1 MARIFVY
8 CILFFTSLI
17 LLGTKSL
24 YATHIMGG
32 EITWQCQANGQ
43 YVFTLK
49 VYRDCN
55 GTNLATNGQEIEIHN
70 YPNVG
75 LKDDINVTLINVTDI
90 SPDCLGNPCSGS
102 GGVGAIEEYVFE
114 SAPVTLNGVPPA
126 VGWTFTWDNFA
137 RNGAIDN
144 IINADDFG
152 ITLRATMFPYQ
163 GRNAFPCFDS
173 SPDFF
178 QEPSTV
184 VCADQAFTYN
194 HSAYDDELDSLVY
207 SWARPLDQFNA
218 CGACIYQ
225 ENTIPQI
232 INYDGTQGYTFNSP
246 FPGPTLDTRNVPATL
261 DANTGE
267 ISFESYTAGEF
278 VSVVRVQA
286 YKCGDLVAEV
296 YRDLQTVIQSGCGL
310 NKAPEIPPV
319 FANGT
324 FSDTVKA
331 GELVN
336 FDINIY
342 DTLRTGNSSTDSIFI
357 YATGQQFGTNY
368 TSSTTGCTNPPCAT
382 FSQALPD
389 ASFGTY
395 NTTFNWQ
402 TSCDHI
408 AQSDPYCTS
417 SQSTYLFVLRAYDN
431 FCPAAGLN
439 VATISITVLADTLMD
454 HPDIH
459 CADVQANGDVI
470 IDWNQTADP
479 DSSFQQWMIY
489 SSTNRGG
496 PYTLIDSILD
506 YNITTYTHNNAGAND
521 QSIHYIVRA
530 KSGCHQDWLSLPTD
544 TISSMY
550 INPTFNGNCV
560 DVSWNTL
567 DNPLPDGSAT
577 NYEVYREF
585 PVGSGFSLLKTTADT
600 FFCDTFDVCTDTVTY
615 RIQIANSGNGCWGSS
630 SNING
635 VRFQYAQPSVNATVD
650 FDASCFGINDGI
662 AYATPSGGTAPY
674 TYLWSDN
681 QTQDT
686 ARNLSA
692 GTYQL
697 TLTDSKGCIDT
708 TSVTITE
715 PDSLISSIGSS
726 IDVSCFG
733 GNDAYA
739 VANGVGGTSPYTYL
753 WSDNQVQDTAK
764 NLSARQYRVTIT
776 DALGCSD
783 TVSVEINEPPLLTA
797 VIIDSTNISCKDG
810 NDGTAT
816 ATALG
821 GTSPYTYSWSNGQS
835 GITATNL
842 LPNTYFV
849 MVTDANNC
857 SAVAIVSLEEP
868 DSLLASTATVNNVSC
883 NGGSDGSAVV
893 TPSGGRTPYTYLWDN
908 NQTTDTV
915 TNLAAG
921 NHSVTIT
928 DSSGC
933 TFVSSIN
940 ITEPATLTVSTNVDF
955 DASCFGLSDG
965 TAYATPSGGT
975 APYTYLWSDNQA
987 QDTAR
992 NLGAGSYQLTVTDQN
1007 GCTATSSV
1015 SITEPD
1021 SLISSIGA
1029 SIDVSCHGGND
1040 AYAVAN
1046 GVGGTTPYT
1055 YLWSDNQVQDT
1066 AKNLSAGQYRVTI
1079 TDAQGCFD
1087 TVSVEINEPT
1097 PLQTS
1102 ISSSANVS
1110 CNGLSDGSA
1119 TVSANGG
1126 TSPYTYLWS
1135 DNQTTANA
1143 ASLSAG
1149 NHSVTV
1155 TDANA
1160 CTSVES
1166 ITLTEPNVL
1175 SSTLATQ
1182 IDVSCNGFSDG
1193 SAKVTMSGGTTPYTY
1208 LWSDNQT
1215 ADSAINLSAGS
1226 YTVTITDANGCTEN
1240 ANVTISEPAI
1250 LTTSA
1255 QLINH
1260 LNCYQ
1265 ANDGAAYATANGG
1278 TTPYTYNWSN
1288 NTANDSISSIAAGTY
1303 VVTVT
1308 DAQNC
1313 TATDT
1318 VQITQPDSLQ
1328 SSITDTVFVSCN
1340 SGNDGSAEVTALGG
1354 TTPYTYTWS
1363 DNQTT
1368 QTAGNLSQG
1377 TYQVTV
1383 SDANGC
1389 TTISTVTITEPPLLT
1404 ASISATTNVSC
1415 NGLSNGRAVVTA
1427 NGGTLPY
1434 TYLWNDNQQTDT
1446 ASNLS
1451 AGSYSVT
1458 VTDNKGCTA
1467 TANITISE
1475 PAQLTVSNASSTDVS
1490 CNGGNDG
1497 QATVNINGGTTPY
1510 TYLWSDNQTTATA
1523 NNLTEGTYTVTV
1535 TDDLGCTISDTIIIN
1550 EPTVLTST
1558 ISSTSNISC
1567 NGAADG
1573 SATVS
1578 ATGGTQPYTYNWS
1591 NNATTANIQNLNP
1604 GTYIVTITDANSC
1617 TKVDSV
1623 SISQPNAL
1631 TSSIS
1636 NSTNVSCFGLA
1647 DGTAAVTLSGGTTP
1661 YTYFW
1666 STNATTSS
1674 IQNLGAGTY
1683 RVTVTDNN
1691 NCRITDSVTITQ
1703 PNQLTSSLSGQDI
1716 SCFGRNDG
1724 TISASVNG
1732 GTAPYSY
1739 NWSNNSSNSTIGNLA
1754 AGTYTVTITDINS
1767 CEVTNSFQIN
1777 EPDDLTL
1784 SVTADDT
1791 VCINVPKQLVA
1802 VAQGGT
1808 GAYTYSWSNNLG
1820 NSPNQSVT
1828 PQQNTTYSVSVTD
1841 ANNCPQKVES
1851 VSLTVRD
1858 IASNNLSVNSSNNVC
1873 VGDSATISVSF
1884 DGNLE
1889 PYFYNWNQALN
1900 GISDQRVSPPSTTT
1914 YRLTITDI
1922 CNNSIN
1928 DSAVVQVSEPPQINL
1943 NDTLVQG
1950 CEDLSVSFSNRTPN
1964 GYTYEWIFGN
1974 GESSTEAE
1982 PTHIYTEPGLYN
1994 VGLKV
1999 TTPQGCESISD
2010 ANYQVRVLNAP
2021 EAEIFANPTSAD
2033 IKNPIIDFYGNFGDA
2048 VSWEWFFGDG
2058 RDSSNVN
2065 NITYTYADTG
2075 TYRVK
2080 LFETGSNGCI
2090 DSAFVNIR
2098 INPNYDIKIPNVFI
2112 PNTGGSNG
2120 GTYNPNNPD
2129 NSVFFP
2135 YMEYVED
2142 YHLMIFNRWGELV
2155 FESKDINI
2163 GWDGYYKGKL
2173 AQADVYV
2180 YKIEVQFI
2188 NGKRET
2194 KVGDLT
2200 LLR

>member
-1 MARIFVY
+1 MNEVRASHV
-8 CILFFTSLI
+8 
-17 LLGTKSL
+17 
-24 YATHIMGG
+24 MGG
-32 EITWQCQANGQ
+32 EITWECQANGQ
-43 YVFTLK
+43 YIFTLK

-55 GTNLATNGQEIEIHN
+55 GINLPTNNQIIEAHN

-75 LKDDINVTLINVTDI
+75 LKTDIAVSFQNVTDI
-90 SPDCLGNPCSGS
+90 SPTCLGNPCSGG
-102 GGVGAIEEYVFE
+102 GGVGAIEEYVFV
-114 SAPVTLNGVPPA
+114 SNPITLNGIPPA
-126 VGWTFTWDNFA
+126 VGWTFTWTNYA
-137 RNGAIDN
+137 RNAAIDN
-144 IINADDFG
+144 IVNANTYG
-152 ITLRATMFPYQ
+152 LTLRATMFPYQ
-163 GRNAFPCFDS
+163 NRNAFPCFDS

-184 VCADQAFTYN
+184 VCSNQPFTYN
-194 HSAYDDELDSLVY
+194 HSAYDQELDSLVY
-207 SWARPLDQFNA
+207 SWGRPLNGPG
-218 CGACIYQ
+218 CTTPPCR
-225 ENTIPQI
+225 IPGVFQT
-232 INYDGTQGYTFNSP
+232 NVNPNQVPYDGAQGYSFNSP
-246 FPGPTLDTRNVPATL
+246 FPGPTLDPRNVPATL
-261 DANTGE
+261 DPNTGE
-267 ISFESYTAGEF
+267 ISFESYNAGEF

-296 YRDLQTVIQSGCGL
+296 YRDLQTVVQSGCGL
-310 NKAPEIPPV
+310 NEAPIIPPV

-331 GELVN
+331 GDFVT
-336 FDINIY
+336 FDFNVF
-342 DTLRTGNSSTDSIFI
+342 DTIRAGNSLNDSIFI
-357 YATGQQFGTNY
+357 YATGQQFGTNFTDS
-368 TSSTTGCTNPPCAT
+368 TSGCTNPPCAT

-389 ASFGTY
+389 SALGTY
-395 NTTFNWQ
+395 NSTFNWQ

-408 AQSDPYCTS
+408 AQSDPFCTS
-417 SQSTYLFVLRAYDN
+417 SQSTYLFVIRAFDN
-431 FCPAAGLN
+431 FCPASGLT
-439 VATISITVLADTLMD
+439 VATVSITVLADSLMD

-496 PYTLIDSILD
+496 PYTLVDSILD

-530 KSGCHQDWLSLPTD
+530 KSGCHRDWLSLPTD

-550 INPTFNGNCV
+550 IDPTFNGNCV

-585 PVGSGFSLLKTTADT
+585 PVGSGFSLYKTTADT

-615 RIQIANSGNGCWGSS
+615 RIQIANNGNGCWGSS

-650 FDASCFGINDGI
+650 FDASCFGINDGT
-662 AYATPSGGTAPY
+662 AYATPSGGTTPY

-715 PDSLISSIGSS
+715 PDSIISSIGSS

-739 VANGVGGTSPYTYL
+739 VAGGL
-753 WSDNQVQDTAK
+753 
-764 NLSARQYRVTIT
+764 
-776 DALGCSD
+776 
-783 TVSVEINEPPLLTA
+783 
-797 VIIDSTNISCKDG
+797 
-810 NDGTAT
+810 
-816 ATALG
+816 
-821 GTSPYTYSWSNGQS
+821 
-835 GITATNL
+835 
-842 LPNTYFV
+842 
-849 MVTDANNC
+849 
-857 SAVAIVSLEEP
+857 
-868 DSLLASTATVNNVSC
+868 
-883 NGGSDGSAVV
+883 
-893 TPSGGRTPYTYLWDN
+893 
-908 NQTTDTV
+908 
-915 TNLAAG
+915 
-921 NHSVTIT
+921 
-928 DSSGC
+928 
-933 TFVSSIN
+933 
-940 ITEPATLTVSTNVDF
+940 
-955 DASCFGLSDG
+955 
-965 TAYATPSGGT
+965 
-975 APYTYLWSDNQA
+975 
-987 QDTAR
+987 
-992 NLGAGSYQLTVTDQN
+992 
-1007 GCTATSSV
+1007 
-1015 SITEPD
+1015 
-1021 SLISSIGA
+1021 
-1029 SIDVSCHGGND
+1029 
-1040 AYAVAN
+1040 
-1046 GVGGTTPYT
+1046 GGTTPYT

-1066 AKNLSAGQYRVTI
+1066 ARNLSAGQYRVTI
-1079 TDAQGCFD
+1079 TDAQGCSD
-1087 TVSVEINEPT
+1087 TVSVQINEPT

-1102 ISSSANVS
+1102 ISTSANVS

-1143 ASLSAG
+1143 ANLSAG
-1149 NHSVTV
+1149 NYSVTI

-1215 ADSAINLSAGS
+1215 ADSAINLSAGNYS
-1226 YTVTITDANGCTEN
+1226 VTITDANGCTES

-1250 LTTSA
+1250 LTTST

-1260 LNCYQ
+1260 LSCYQ

-1318 VQITQPDSLQ
+1318 IQITEPDSLQ

-1340 SGNDGSAEVTALGG
+1340 GGNDGSAEVTALGG

-1368 QTAGNLSQG
+1368 QTASNLSQG

-1383 SDANGC
+1383 NDANGC

-1434 TYLWNDNQQTDT
+1434 TYLWNDNQQLDT

-1467 TANITISE
+1467 TANIIINE

-1497 QATVNINGGTTPY
+1497 QATVNISGGTTPY
-1510 TYLWSDNQTTATA
+1510 SYLWSDNQTTATA

-1535 TDDLGCTISDTIIIN
+1535 TDDLGCSIIDTIIIN
-1550 EPTVLTST
+1550 EPPALSST

-1573 SATVS
+1573 SVTVS
-1578 ATGGTQPYTYNWS
+1578 ATGGTQPYTYNWN

-1604 GTYIVTITDANSC
+1604 GTYVVTITDANSC
-1617 TKVDSV
+1617 TKLDSV

-1647 DGTAAVTLSGGTTP
+1647 DGTAAVTISGGTTP

-1666 STNATTSS
+1666 SNNATANN
-1674 IQNLGAGTY
+1674 IQNLSAGTY

-1691 NCRITDSVTITQ
+1691 NCRLTDSVTITQ
-1703 PNQLTSSLSGQDI
+1703 PNQLTSTLNGQDI
-1716 SCFGRNDG
+1716 SCFGRSDG

-1739 NWSNNSSNSTIGNLA
+1739 DWSTNSSNSTIGNLA
-1754 AGTYTVTITDINS
+1754 EGTYTVTITDING
-1767 CEVTNSFQIN
+1767 CEDTNSFQIN
-1777 EPDDLTL
+1777 EPNELTL

-1808 GAYTYSWSNNLG
+1808 GAYTYTWSNNLG

-1858 IASNNLSVNSSNNVC
+1858 IASNNLSVISSNNIC

-1884 DGNLE
+1884 DGNLG

-1900 GISDQRVSPPSTTT
+1900 GISDQRVSPASTTT
-1914 YRLTITDI
+1914 YQLTITDI
-1922 CNNSIN
+1922 CNNSIS

-1999 TTPQGCESISD
+1999 TTPQGCESISN

-2021 EAEIFANPTSAD
+2021 EAEIFANPTSTD

-2048 VSWEWFFGDG
+2048 VSWQWFFGDG

-2112 PNTGGSNG
+2112 PNTNGSNG
-2120 GTYNPNNPD
+2120 GRYNSKNPD

-2163 GWDGYYKGKL
+2163 GWDGYYKNEL